1 MNNIFWHNP
10 CNILSKKV
18 QKIQIIGGMKM
29 KIMVAYDGTLQS
41 KEALVY
47 GMDKVREKGGEVI
60 ALHVFNNN
68 LFVDYDASVD
78 AEAIARRESSGFVE
92 EAKSLISE
100 KGKGINVSLFTAD
113 GNPEEEVVSFAK
125 AQKVDV
131 LLCPP
136 KFKTIISKYQ
146 KALVE
151 TDLTSEAGK
160 MNLAVLSTKTM

>member
-1 MNNIFWHNP
+1 
-10 CNILSKKV
+10 
-18 QKIQIIGGMKM
+18 
-29 KIMVAYDGTLQS
+29 MVAYDGTLQA

-47 GMDKVREKGGEVI
+47 GMDKVREKGGEVV
-60 ALHVFNNN
+60 ALYVFNNN
-68 LFVDYDASVD
+68 MFIDYDASVD
-78 AEAIARRESSGFVE
+78 AESVARRESVRFVE
-92 EAKSLISE
+92 EAKSLIHE
-100 KGKGINVSLFTAD
+100 KGKGVNASLFTMD

-146 KALVE
+146 KALGE
-151 TDLTSEAGK
+151 TELTIEAAK